1 MHDEENFTRAGDI
14 VVIKSCRKV
23 TDRKAFYVRNVV
35 KQAGR
40 YDYWENMMKE
50 RETQIKLLMSENLEK
65 LKEET
70 KKELNVA
77 GGQLNRA
84 DIIRKLKVKAMTQAF
99 DRLKEKQVKER
110 TSTKKEETD

>member
-1 MHDEENFTRAGDI
+1 

-23 TDRKAFYVRNVV
+23 SYRKAYYIRNVV

-50 RETQIKLLMSENLEK
+50 RKTQIKLLMNENLEK

-70 KKELNVA
+70 KKELKSA
-77 GGQLNRA
+77 DGQLNKA
-84 DIIRKLKVKAMTQAF
+84 DIIRRLKVKAMTQAF
-99 DRLKEKQVKER
+99 DRLKEKQFRDRMETR
-110 TSTKKEETD
+110 KEESA